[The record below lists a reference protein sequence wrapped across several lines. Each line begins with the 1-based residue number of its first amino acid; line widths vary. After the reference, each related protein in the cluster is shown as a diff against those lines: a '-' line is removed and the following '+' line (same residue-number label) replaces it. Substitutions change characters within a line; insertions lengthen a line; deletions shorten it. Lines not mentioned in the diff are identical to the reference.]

1 MNFFLNLIGQ
11 KFRCSD
17 FIYSLTNQK
26 SYQNDLNSS
35 HLIRSIADD
44 DVTDDV
50 IDEDDVINFSPM
62 TSQCVIFAFSCIPQS
77 KSIFLGPVR

>member
-1 MNFFLNLIGQ
+1 M
-11 KFRCSD
+11 
-17 FIYSLTNQK
+17 TNQK

-35 HLIRSIADD
+35 HLIRSIAND

-50 IDEDDVINFSPM
+50 IDENDVINISPM

-77 KSIFLGPVR
+77 KIFLGPVR